1 MTDQRSTNPTKP
13 DDHSAE
19 GGRSGDPGAGDQRRT
34 RRAAPPASGER
45 SATQSLALKIVRA
58 GFFILF
64 ITVTLLAVLN
74 VDNIQSGA
82 GSPLTENYALTIIA
96 AVIIGALIVAV
107 DVFTPRKRVATLFAV
122 FFAIIGGLVVTGALG
137 LVVDLLARLWEFNRA
152 ESVVATIKVLAGIC
166 VCYLAIAV
174 VLQTQDDFRLVI
186 PYVEFA
192 KQIRGVRPMLLDTSI
207 MIDARIVDV
216 AATGALQAPLVIP
229 QFVIDELHALADSG
243 DRLKRAKG
251 RRGLAIVA
259 RLQRMASLDVSI
271 DETHVPGKAVD
282 QMLVD
287 LAQQMP
293 ATVVT
298 VDLGLARVAEIQNV
312 PVLNLNDL
320 AVALKAPVAAGD
332 RITIAITREG
342 EQAGQGV
349 GYLDDGTM
357 VVVEHAADRVGKQ
370 VAAEVTTS
378 MQTTAGKLVFARLDR
393 SGSPTP
399 ESSNEADEPGSAP
412 DQADPSAGK
421 ATRLPL
427 PPLPEES
434 EPEAEPRPSSKRSPL
449 GPGGRQRPTARNP
462 RR

>member
-1 MTDQRSTNPTKP
+1 MTHQRSSIPPATDPTP
-13 DDHSAE
+13 A
-19 GGRSGDPGAGDQRRT
+19 GGRSGDRTDRAQRRT
-34 RRAAPPASGER
+34 RRAAPPPSGER
-45 SATQSLALKIVRA
+45 SSTQSLALKIVRA

-82 GSPLTENYALTIIA
+82 GSPLTENYALTIFA
-96 AVIIGALIVAV
+96 AVVIGALIVAV

-207 MIDARIVDV
+207 LIDARIVDV

-259 RLQRMASLDVSI
+259 RLQRMPALDVSI

-298 VDLGLARVAEIQNV
+298 VDLGLARVADIQNV

-332 RITIAITREG
+332 RISIAITREG

-349 GYLDDGTM
+349 GYLEDGTM
-357 VVVEHAADRVGKQ
+357 VVVENAADRVGQQ
-370 VAAEVTTS
+370 VGAEVTTS

-393 SGSPTP
+393 TGSPRP
-399 ESSNEADEPGSAP
+399 GGPVGADEPDPAAENADQSAER
-412 DQADPSAGK
+412 

-427 PPLPEES
+427 PPLAEQTES
-434 EPEAEPRPSSKRSPL
+434 EPEARPASKRNPL